1 MFSQDFGHDVRRFAR
16 LTDPLGNQFEV
27 LVEKING
34 HVYLMWGWKA
44 LKDFYNICLGAWIIL
59 RYTGMGQFGIV
70 LKDRFG
76 ILIDPPTFVPPMKF
90 KLDLS
95 RVTPEFVD
103 DLPEDIELLSY
114 THDGASFGIEYEKKL
129 IYYDINDG
137 FLVRLIYFNVVLY
150 VVCILFLP
158 N

>member
-1 MFSQDFGHDVRRFAR
+1 
-16 LTDPLGNQFEV
+16 
-27 LVEKING
+27 
-34 HVYLMWGWKA
+34 
-44 LKDFYNICLGAWIIL
+44 
-59 RYTGMGQFGIV
+59 MGQFGIV

-114 THDGASFGIEYEKKL
+114 THDGAAFGIEYEKKL